1 MGFAV
6 IVNASAGAASRLGRE
21 KLRALLNDSLGK
33 QLASLRFVR
42 GKALCAACE
51 EAIAASPD
59 ALLILGGDG
68 TCRTAAAMAAEKDVP
83 IALLPGGT
91 MNILPKRVWGEAPLE
106 HVLDAIA
113 KGKVGGGHLDMGT
126 ANGMPFFV
134 AAAFGLVPALA
145 RVRERWR
152 DAKSLGEAART
163 LGAIPKLS
171 PRLFAPA
178 VRVKAD
184 ARAKELRAAAL
195 VVSVGDADRLL
206 PWGDDGDKRLRT
218 FECVALDVGGWRD
231 LARLTWR
238 AAVKGDW
245 RDDATVEN
253 FKTAS
258 LSAQSGRTTALTLDG
273 EPQRMKGAVTLTYR
287 RDALR
292 IVSPKIAKAEAHDDT
307 HRAPVRSALSR

>member
-113 KGKVGGGHLDMGT
+113 KGEVDGSHLDMGT

-134 AAAFGLVPALA
+134 AAAFGLVPTLA

-152 DAKSLGEAART
+152 EAKSLRESAGALAAV
-163 LGAIPKLS
+163 PPLS
-171 PRLFAPA
+171 QRLFRPT
-178 VRVKAD
+178 VHVKTGKTD
-184 ARAKELRAAAL
+184 RRAAAL

-206 PWGDDGDKRLRT
+206 PWGDDGDERLRS
-218 FECVALDVGGWRD
+218 FECVTLDVKGWRD
-231 LARLTWR
+231 LAGLTFR
-238 AAVKGDW
+238 AAVRGDW
-245 RDDATVEN
+245 RDHALVEN
-253 FKTAS
+253 FQATS
-258 LSAQSGRTTALTLDG
+258 LVAQSGKTTPITLDG
-273 EPQRMKGAVTLTYR
+273 EPHRMKGAVTLTYR
-287 RDALR
+287 RNAVR
-292 IVSPKIAKAEAHDDT
+292 VVSPKRKGAANDDP
-307 HRAPVRSALSR
+307 HRASVRPALSR